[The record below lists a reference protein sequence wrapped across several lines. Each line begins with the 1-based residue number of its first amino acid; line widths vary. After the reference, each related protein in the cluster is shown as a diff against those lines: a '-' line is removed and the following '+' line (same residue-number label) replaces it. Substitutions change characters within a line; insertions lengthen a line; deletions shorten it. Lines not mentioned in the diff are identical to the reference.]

1 MTILS
6 QIIQHKIVAIIR
18 GANPADVLKITRAL
32 YDGGI
37 RLVEVTFNSPNA
49 LGLVKEL
56 SDVMGDKMLIGMG
69 TVLDAE
75 SAKKA
80 INEGAK
86 FIISPNLNIET
97 IQLTK
102 QMGAISIPGAYT
114 ATEIVT
120 AYSNGG
126 DIIKV
131 FPASGINY
139 IKNIRGPLDHIPLM
153 PTGGVTLNNV
163 SDYFKAGAVAVGIGS
178 DLVNTKLPV
187 DDEYLEQLRIKANAF
202 MQIAARSAQ

>member
-1 MTILS
+1 
-6 QIIQHKIVAIIR
+6 
-18 GANPADVLKITRAL
+18 
-32 YDGGI
+32 
-37 RLVEVTFNSPNA
+37 
-49 LGLVKEL
+49 VKEL
-56 SDVMGDKMLIGMG
+56 SDVMADKMLIGMG
-69 TVLDAE
+69 TVLNAE

-97 IQLTK
+97 IQATK

-114 ATEIVT
+114 ATEIVK
-120 AYSNGG
+120 AHENGG

-131 FPASGINY
+131 FPASGVDY

-163 SDYFKAGAVAVGIGS
+163 SDYFKVGAVAVGIGS
-178 DLVNTKLPV
+178 DLVNTKQ
-187 DDEYLEQLRIKANAF
+187 ESK
-202 MQIAARSAQ
+202 

>member
-1 MTILS
+1 MTVIS
-6 QIIQHKIVAIIR
+6 QILQHKIVAIIR

-37 RLVEVTFNSPNA
+37 RLVEVTYNSPNA

-69 TVLDAE
+69 TILDAE

-86 FIISPNLNIET
+86 FIISPNCDIET
-97 IQLTK
+97 IQITK

-114 ATEIVT
+114 ATEILT

-131 FPASGINY
+131 FPASGVDY
-139 IKNIRGPLDHIPLM
+139 IKNIRGPLEHIPLM

-178 DLVNTKLPV
+178 DLVNTKQEIN
-187 DDEYLEQLRIKANAF
+187 DQYLDQLTEKAKAF
-202 MQIAARSAQ
+202 VQIATSF